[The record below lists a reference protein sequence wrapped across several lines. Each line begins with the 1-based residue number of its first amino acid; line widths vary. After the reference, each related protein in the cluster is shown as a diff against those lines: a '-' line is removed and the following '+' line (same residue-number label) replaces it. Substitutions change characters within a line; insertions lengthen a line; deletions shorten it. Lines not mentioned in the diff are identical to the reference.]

1 MLEGLL
7 NDTNRDPK
15 GDPALGSNEA
25 VSLRFPAFTLPAV
38 LPTSASSVSALLE
51 AQHAQLTDAAHV
63 ALQEAVSRVE
73 RQAQTQVDARVLQLV
88 EQHIQEQVNKLVQ
101 QQVDNQVQDLVR
113 LQVQQQVLEHI
124 ERLLEQ
130 IRLQRHRFFG
140 VSSEQLSAQSRL
152 FDEAEVVVAAAPQTG
167 DAADLAVIPAPAI
180 DVTTPEAA
188 PASTKP
194 PGKKARGKRGPL
206 AAHLERVDVLV
217 ELPEAERL
225 CACGTPMIEIGQ
237 EVSEQLDIVPM
248 RVRVLRTIRKRYAC
262 PDTAGIH
269 SDTYTAQAPM
279 MGPKIAPMPAQPLP
293 KTNASA
299 DFLAM
304 LITTKYVDGLP
315 LTRFER
321 VLERHGAPVPR
332 QTLARWVIGTAKLLQ
347 PLHNLARDRLL
358 EGPVI
363 HMDETPVQVLCGTG
377 KKPTSENYMWVQT
390 GGPPKHPVVLFDY
403 DPSRG
408 GDVPIRLLEGW
419 TGYLM
424 TDGFSGYSPL
434 SKIDGIERLGCWAHA
449 RRGLFEA
456 IKAQPQGKRG
466 LADTAVEMIG
476 KLYLVER
483 EFKEASN
490 EVRLKARQERS
501 DAILKTLK
509 TWIDLNQPHVPPKST
524 LGKAMGYLTNQ
535 WARLIR
541 YTERGDLPIDNN
553 KCENAIRP
561 FVVGRKAWL
570 FSDTMAGAHASA
582 VLYSLVETAKAN
594 GHEPYTWL
602 RHVLRDLPKASTV
615 DEVDALMP
623 WNLDPTQTLM
633 ELRA

>member
-7 NDTNRDPK
+7 KDTKRDPVLSAA
-15 GDPALGSNEA
+15 DAM
-25 VSLRFPAFTLPAV
+25 SLSFPAFTLPAV
-38 LPTSASSVSALLE
+38 LPASASSISALLE
-51 AQHAQLTDAAHV
+51 AQHAQLTAAANV
-63 ALQEAVSRVE
+63 ALQEAVSRVQ

-101 QQVDNQVQDLVR
+101 EQVDHQVQDLVR

-130 IRLQRHRFFG
+130 IRIQRHRFFG
-140 VSSEQLSAQSRL
+140 VSSEQLSAQARL
-152 FDEAEVVVAAAPQTG
+152 FDEAEVIVAAATEADG
-167 DAADLAVIPAPAI
+167 SADLAVIPAPTSDAPS
-180 DVTTPEAA
+180 TPETA
-188 PASTKP
+188 PTKP
-194 PGKKARGKRGPL
+194 STKKARGKRGPL
-206 AAHLERVDVLV
+206 AAHLERVDVVL

-225 CACGTPMIEIGQ
+225 CACGTPMVEIGQ
-237 EVSEQLDIVPM
+237 EVGEQLDIVPM

-262 PDTAGIH
+262 PDTAGTH
-269 SDTYTAQAPM
+269 ADAYTAQAPM
-279 MGPKIAPMPAQPLP
+279 IGPKIAPMPAQPLP

-304 LITTKYVDGLP
+304 LITVKYVDGLP
-315 LTRFER
+315 LARFER

-377 KKPTSENYMWVQT
+377 KKPSSDNYMWVQT
-390 GGPPKHPVVLFDY
+390 GGPPEHPVVLFDY

-434 SKIDGIERLGCWAHA
+434 SKIEGIERLGCWAHA
-449 RRGLFEA
+449 RRSFFEA
-456 IKAQPQGKRG
+456 VKAQPKGKRG

-490 EVRLKARQERS
+490 ETRLKARQDRS
-501 DAILKTLK
+501 QAILKTLK
-509 TWIDLNQPHVPPKST
+509 SWLDLNQPHVPPKST
-524 LGKAMGYLTNQ
+524 LGKAMGYLANQ
-535 WARLIR
+535 WSRLIR

-553 KCENAIRP
+553 RCENSIRP
-561 FVVGRKAWL
+561 FVIGRKAWL

-602 RHVLRDLPKASTV
+602 RHVLRDLPKANTV